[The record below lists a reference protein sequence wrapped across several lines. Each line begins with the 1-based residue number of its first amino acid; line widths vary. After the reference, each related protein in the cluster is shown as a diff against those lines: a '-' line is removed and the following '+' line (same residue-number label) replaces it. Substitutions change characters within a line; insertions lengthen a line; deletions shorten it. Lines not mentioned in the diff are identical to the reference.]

1 MKSHYIGPNLASLD
15 AADRI
20 ARSAYLW
27 LRQRAISCGISFA
40 LGGQLNDAHHTQ
52 LIIAG
57 FIFELCEALKL
68 TPQHCLLAAY
78 AYALLDGGD
87 ADPLVIAAILAMLIR
102 YRKLLRCS
110 PRVVRW
116 PVRCWPCLRI
126 LSFKPYRKIVPAG
139 IRYQ

>member
-1 MKSHYIGPNLASLD
+1 
-15 AADRI
+15 
-20 ARSAYLW
+20 LW

-87 ADPLVIAAILAMLIR
+87 ADPLVIAAILGDAHTIPQTSAVFTEGRSMAGEMLA
-102 YRKLLRCS
+102 LLENSEFQAVPQDSSGRH
-110 PRVVRW
+110 PI
-116 PVRCWPCLRI
+116 PVIC
-126 LSFKPYRKIVPAG
+126 
-139 IRYQ
+139 